1 MQRINSIVL
10 LGVEVMRN
18 NIINISLIKY
28 EIRNIVGNIF
38 NIIFG
43 VLFPVVMSCF
53 LGPIFMKNVP
63 EEMKSHIFTSYTIGV
78 STLIPLAVTFIGNSA
93 LYSIEVEKGIPLRFN
108 LFGYKQYTIVISKV
122 IAYTIFITIS
132 IMFYTIINYIL
143 LDIEVPSFSS
153 GIILII
159 SLYMLTIVSFIF
171 SHGLALFFKS
181 FNKTFA
187 IAMVIYFLIMI
198 LSGLFGANPKDFPD
212 ALGYI
217 SYLLPTTYISQEFI
231 TFWKEGSYNF
241 GPYIQSVIFFT
252 TIASL
257 ILLLGI
263 KKDSRYK

>member
-1 MQRINSIVL
+1 MI
-10 LGVEVMRN
+10 N
-18 NIINISLIKY
+18 NIINKSLIKY
-28 EIRNIVGNIF
+28 EVRNIVGNVF

-43 VLFPVVMSCF
+43 VLFPVIMSCF
-53 LGPIFMKNVP
+53 LGPIFMKSVP
-63 EEMKSHIFTSYTIGV
+63 EEIKSHIFTSYVIGV
-78 STLIPLAVTFIGNSA
+78 STMIPLAVTFIGNSA

-122 IAYTIFITIS
+122 IAYIIFITIA
-132 IMFYTIINYIL
+132 IIFYTIVNYL
-143 LDIEVPSFSS
+143 VLDIEVPSFSS
-153 GIILII
+153 SIVLII

-171 SHGLALFFKS
+171 SHGLALIFKT

-198 LSGLFGANPKDFPD
+198 LSGLFGASPKDFPD
-212 ALGYI
+212 VLRYI

-241 GPYIQSVIFFT
+241 GPYIQSGIFFA
-252 TIASL
+252 TIA
-257 ILLLGI
+257 LLVLFLGI